1 MNPVRDK
8 ISMISK
14 KYFSLSP
21 KKSFAAQAAYS
32 RSSKDDLSLT
42 G

>member
-1 MNPVRDK
+1 MNPVRDN
-8 ISMISK
+8 ISIKSKAMFNISH
-14 KYFSLSP
+14 
-21 KKSFAAQAAYS
+21 KKSLAAHVVYS